1 MHAAP
6 KPPRPPCPVHS
17 GYCSPTPPRSPC
29 LPPSCS
35 PSRATGTGGACLYAI
50 PDEPRFIMRPPRLP
64 RPGHPGSCSPTP
76 PRPTR
81 LPPSCSPSRATGM
94 GGACLYAIPDEPRFI
109 MRPPRLPRPGHPGSC
124 SPTPPRPTRLPPPC
138 SPSRAAGMGAAT
150 SRRKKAH
157 LTCVHRNAFKE

>member
-1 MHAAP
+1 MMHAAP

-17 GYCSPTPPRSPC
+17 GYCSPTPPRSP
-29 LPPSCS
+29 
-35 PSRATGTGGACLYAI
+35 
-50 PDEPRFIMRPPRLP
+50 
-64 RPGHPGSCSPTP
+64 
-76 PRPTR
+76 R

-157 LTCVHRNAFKE
+157 LTCVHRNAFKEWECIHHDLLQLLRHAAPIHGHVLEKQPWCNMLFYFF